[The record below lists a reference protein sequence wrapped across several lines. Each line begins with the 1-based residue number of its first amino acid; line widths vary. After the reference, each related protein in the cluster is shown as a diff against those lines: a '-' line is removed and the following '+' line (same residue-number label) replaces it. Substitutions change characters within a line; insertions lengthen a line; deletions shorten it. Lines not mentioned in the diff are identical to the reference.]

1 MDTRWLQDF
10 ITLSDVRNFTR
21 AAEARNLSQAAFSRR
36 IQSLENWV
44 GARLIDRSAFPTQL
58 TEAGERFRGAAIELV
73 NQLAEARAGIAAVP
87 AQNQLRLATSYALA
101 TTHLP
106 KWWRAWSEGKLLSCS
121 LQTGNVHDTVS
132 AFTSGAADFLICF
145 HQVSQPLPLD
155 PARYE
160 CLTLGRELIRPYAA
174 RALIERAGLDLP
186 GTAAKP
192 VPLLMYSANV
202 YFARLIDA
210 AIEEATQ
217 PLHGVRVFEAEMSD
231 VLGDMAAQELGV
243 AWLADSA
250 LQRLAHANLEPLAS
264 REWDIEVY
272 ILGFKDR
279 ADSRPSVGALW
290 ERMRATASA
299 GLAPGGAS

>member
-10 ITLSDVRNFTR
+10 ITLSEVRNFTR

-73 NQLAEARAGIAAVP
+73 NQLAEARAGIAGVP

-106 KWWRAWSEGKLLSCS
+106 KWWRAWAEGRLLSCS

-145 HQVSQPLPLD
+145 HQVAQPLPLD
-155 PARYE
+155 PARYDS
-160 CLTLGRELIRPYAA
+160 LRLGTELIRPYAA
-174 RALIERAGLDLP
+174 RALIERTGLDLP
-186 GTAAKP
+186 GTAARP

-210 AIEEATQ
+210 AIEAAAE

-250 LQRLAHANLEPLAS
+250 LQRLASADLAPVPN
-264 REWDIEVY
+264 RGWDIEVS
-272 ILGFKDR
+272 ILAFKDR
-279 ADSRPSVGALW
+279 TDTRASVEALW
-290 ERMRATASA
+290 ERMRA
-299 GLAPGGAS
+299 GAQPA

>member
-10 ITLSDVRNFTR
+10 ITLSEVRNFTR

-44 GARLIDRSAFPTQL
+44 GTRLIDRSALPTQL

-106 KWWRAWSEGKLLSCS
+106 AWWRSWSAGRLLSCS

-132 AFTSGAADFLICF
+132 AFTSGTADFLICF
-145 HQVSQPLPLD
+145 HQVAQPLPLD

-160 CLTLGRELIRPYAA
+160 CLTLGRELIRP
-174 RALIERAGLDLP
+174 
-186 GTAAKP
+186 
-192 VPLLMYSANV
+192 
-202 YFARLIDA
+202 
-210 AIEEATQ
+210 
-217 PLHGVRVFEAEMSD
+217 
-231 VLGDMAAQELGV
+231 
-243 AWLADSA
+243 
-250 LQRLAHANLEPLAS
+250 
-264 REWDIEVY
+264 
-272 ILGFKDR
+272 
-279 ADSRPSVGALW
+279 
-290 ERMRATASA
+290 MRR
-299 GLAPGGAS
+299 GR